1 MAVTGK
7 RGRTPADDAAR
18 TEPIA
23 VDDGPVD
30 PRLLEAPPE
39 SPKRD
44 SLLDDE
50 RVREAAGGI
59 RRRVLVHTIRHGG
72 GYLSQACSAA
82 EILSTLYL
90 RLMNLGP
97 SAAPLEPGPFPGVP
111 GDQNG
116 DGWGGLWNGP
126 DDPENDRFVLSPAHY
141 ALVLYATLIEAG
153 RLAEGALEQFNRDG
167 SRLEMIG
174 AEHSPGVEVTSG
186 SLAQALSVAAGRA
199 LGRQRRQAR
208 GRIWVLASD
217 GEFQEG
223 QTWEMLAFAN
233 HWRLDNLVV
242 YVDANG
248 SQCDGPV
255 DAVMMLEPLAA
266 KVRAFGWRVAEVDG
280 HDVDALAAP
289 AEAEPDGRPVM
300 VIARTQ
306 PWEGIPALKERT
318 PKFHYVRF
326 ADADEEER
334 ALADLGLSRAEV
346 GV

>member
-1 MAVTGK
+1 MS
-7 RGRTPADDAAR
+7 D
-18 TEPIA
+18 EM
-23 VDDGPVD
+23 
-30 PRLLEAPPE
+30 RL
-39 SPKRD
+39 
-44 SLLDDE
+44 
-50 RVREAAGGI
+50 REAADSI

-72 GYLSQACSAA
+72 GYLTQACSAA
-82 EILSTLYL
+82 EIFVSLYL
-90 RLMNLGP
+90 RLMDLGP
-97 SAAPLEPGPFPGVP
+97 STAPADPGPFPGIP
-111 GDQNG
+111 GEQTSD
-116 DGWGGLWNGP
+116 DGWGGLWNGA
-126 DDPENDRFVLSPAHY
+126 DDPDRDRFVFSPAHY

-153 RLAEGALEQFNRDG
+153 RLDEGALEQFNRDG

-186 SLAQALSVAAGRA
+186 SLAQALSVATGRA
-199 LGRQRRQAR
+199 LGRRRRGAA

-233 HWRLDNLVV
+233 HWRLGNLTV

-255 DAVMMLEPLAA
+255 DAVMTIEPLAE

-280 HDVDALAAP
+280 HDLEALARP
-289 AEAEPDGRPVM
+289 AEEHDDTGQPLM

-306 PWEGIPALKERT
+306 PWQGIPMLKDRT

-326 ADADEEER
+326 ADSDEEDR
-334 ALADLGLSRAEV
+334 ALADLGLDRAAV
-346 GV
+346 TL